1 VTSTL
6 QTTPFYEMCSPKDRN
21 FLSLNPSIG
30 NITSDFLWI
39 PSRIMPDNGKEEII
53 YEWRTCTGA
62 IRRFRFEILQ
72 HLLIVKYFGCNRCGI
87 GIQDYRNRLISKI
100 LLLSKLHSLYKSCLE
115 NHVANTNSNLQ
126 QSS

>member
-1 VTSTL
+1 VA
-6 QTTPFYEMCSPKDRN
+6 
-21 FLSLNPSIG
+21 
-30 NITSDFLWI
+30 
-39 PSRIMPDNGKEEII
+39 SRII

-100 LLLSKLHSLYKSCLE
+100 GRNFRFLRFVMKDI
-115 NHVANTNSNLQ
+115 A
-126 QSS
+126 